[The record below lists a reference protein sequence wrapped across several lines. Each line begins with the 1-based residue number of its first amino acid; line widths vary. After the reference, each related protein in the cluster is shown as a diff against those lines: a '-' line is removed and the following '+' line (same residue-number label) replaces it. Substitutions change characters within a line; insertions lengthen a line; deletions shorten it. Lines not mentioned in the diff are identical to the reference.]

1 MKLDWRKNEKKLY
14 LPKAKPE
21 IIDVPAFKF
30 FTLSG
35 SGDPNDKGFSEAVG
49 VLYSLSYGIKML
61 PKKGITPEGYFEY
74 SVYPLEGIWDLAPG
88 AGGLLNK
95 EDFIYKIMIRQP
107 DFVTAELAQ
116 QVIEM
121 TKAKKPHPLLEDARF
136 EILEDGLCVQMMH
149 IGPYDDEPRSFELME
164 AFCADNK
171 LIRSSKTH
179 KEIYIS
185 DPGRTAP
192 EKLKTVL
199 RIFVSRN

>member
-1 MKLDWRKNEKKLY
+1 MKLDWKKNEKELY

-35 SGDPNDKGFSEAVG
+35 SGNPNDDSFSEAVG
-49 VLYSLSYGIKML
+49 VLYSLSYGVKML

-116 QVIEM
+116 KVIEV
-121 TKAKKPHPLLEDARF
+121 TKAKKPHPLLEEVRF
-136 EILEDGLCVQMMH
+136 EILGDGLCVQMMH
-149 IGPYDDEPRSFELME
+149 IGL
-164 AFCADNK
+164 
-171 LIRSSKTH
+171 
-179 KEIYIS
+179 
-185 DPGRTAP
+185 
-192 EKLKTVL
+192 
-199 RIFVSRN
+199 